1 MEKEIKTEELVK
13 YEKHYSED
21 GLWKKLGNVAKKVGL
36 KPIYHVLLLYYV
48 LINES
53 TPKKYKTMIIG
64 ALGYFILPIDMIP
77 DFIPVVGYT
86 DDVAAIAGAILA
98 VAKCVSP
105 EIKAQAK
112 AKLKEWFGEYD
123 ELEIADDVIY

>member
-48 LINES
+48 LKCDS
-53 TPKKYKTMIIG
+53 TPNQYKVMIIG
-64 ALGYFILPIDMIP
+64 ALGYFILPFDLVP
-77 DFIPVVGYT
+77 DFIPILGFS
-86 DDVAAIAGAILA
+86 DDVAAIAGVILA
-98 VAKCVSP
+98 VKKCVTP
-105 EIKAQAK
+105 EIKEQAK
-112 AKLKEWFGEYD
+112 TKLKEWFGKYD
-123 ELEIADDVIY
+123 EAEIADIIN

>member
-21 GLWKKLGNVAKKVGL
+21 GLWKKIGKVAKKAGL
-36 KPIYHVLLLYYV
+36 KTVYMVLLLYYV
-48 LINES
+48 LISDS
-53 TPKKYKTMIIG
+53 TPKKYKAMIIG

-77 DFIPVVGYT
+77 DFIPVAGYS
-86 DDVAAIAGAILA
+86 DDVAAIAGVILA
-98 VAKCVSP
+98 VAKCVSL

-123 ELEIADDVIY
+123 EAEIADVIN

>member
-1 MEKEIKTEELVK
+1 MEKEIKTEDLVK

-21 GLWKKLGNVAKKVGL
+21 GFWKKLGNVAKKVGL

-53 TPKKYKTMIIG
+53 TPKKYKAMIIG

-77 DFIPVVGYT
+77 DFIPVVGYS
-86 DDVAAIAGAILA
+86 DDIAAIAGAILA
-98 VAKCVSP
+98 VTKCISP
-105 EIKAQAK
+105 EIEAQAK
-112 AKLKEWFGEYD
+112 AKLQEWFGKYD
-123 ELEIADDVIY
+123 EAEIADVIH

>member
-21 GLWKKLGNVAKKVGL
+21 GLWKKLGNVAKKAGL
-36 KPIYHVLLLYYV
+36 KTVYQVLLLYYV

-53 TPKKYKTMIIG
+53 TPKKYKAMIIG

-77 DFIPVVGYT
+77 DFIPVVGYS
-86 DDVAAIAGAILA
+86 DDIAAIAGVIFA
-98 VAKCVSP
+98 VVKCVSP

-123 ELEIADDVIY
+123 ELEIADVIN